1 MTHIV
6 KKICFQRDYR
16 GFEFIKN
23 LLRRKCGTVTK
34 HNQKISLAK
43 EIYKVKA

>member
-1 MTHIV
+1 MLS
-6 KKICFQRDYR
+6 KRLAR
-16 GFEFIKN
+16 FEFTKN

-43 EIYKVKA
+43 EIYKVKAWK